1 MHLKSFKINRLLY
14 LLLALLTP
22 ICVTAQS
29 SDKNYVQTKTFLD
42 DAGATFLRQRNLQKL
57 GDGSE

>member
-1 MHLKSFKINRLLY
+1 MSFVSFKIKGVLS
-14 LLLALLTP
+14 LLLMLMIHANT
-22 ICVTAQS
+22 IAQS
-29 SDKNYVQTKTFLD
+29 SSKNYVQTKTFLD